1 VARARAVILGDLKD
15 IQAKKV
21 TLQELHQAKLMLLRD
36 IPLSES
42 SVNYIAEGWLSRSGL
57 GLPLDEPTRA
67 AQVYVKLQARDVKAA
82 YAKWLRPDDLV
93 EVVQGPVP
101 R

>member
-1 VARARAVILGDLKD
+1 
-15 IQAKKV
+15 
-21 TLQELHQAKLMLLRD
+21 
-36 IPLSES
+36 
-42 SVNYIAEGWLSRSGL
+42 VNYIAEGWLSRSRL